1 MTNDQLSEEAFL
13 LQQMMDTRGWK
24 VVEDE
29 AKQRTA
35 RLTESLIWSDDA
47 DTIRDLQANIRS
59 LAFLL
64 RFPVQMQESAKRAN
78 AEAQDSPDASA
89 NESAPTV

>member
-59 LAFLL
+59 LDFLL
-64 RFPVQMQESAKRAN
+64 RFPVQMQEAAKRAN